1 MNVPRALVFV
11 SVCSTAFVAWVSGC
25 GGGGGNLHFGTGGDG
40 SGANGSGASGN
51 GASGNGASG
60 NGASGTGGGSTGIHI
75 DAGSSSSSSGGSC
88 TGLQCQIHAC
98 SGSGSTIINGTIL
111 DPAGKNPLYGVVA
124 YVPNTKPAGLTS
136 GASCTSCDALYSGD
150 PIAAAVSGVD
160 GKFSITKAPDGTDI
174 PLVIQVGKWR
184 RQFVIPSVAMC
195 ASTEV
200 TQTLSL
206 PKNGTEGDLPNIAI
220 STGGADT
227 LECLLTRVGVDDSE
241 YVAGASPAGHVHIF
255 QGKGGPNTS
264 PPGPS
269 SSSSLWGSDADIMP
283 YDITLLSCEGS
294 ETSNMNQQVM
304 MDYTNSCGRVFASH
318 FHYAW
323 FDTGPFAAYDLAKW
337 TPGSNQIGSSL
348 NANVVT
354 TFTMGMIFE
363 QWLAGVA
370 ALTNNELTIYQ
381 PRHNADVTAA
391 NGNSQAWLTADNNSQ
406 SPGAAQDFS
415 FDTPLAQP
423 AAMRFGRVV
432 YSDMHVGATGPG
444 ETADYNGGSNTV
456 PTGCAVRDLSAQE
469 KALEFILFNLS
480 SCVQPL
486 GNDGGVMPPPV
497 QTM

>member
-11 SVCSTAFVAWVSGC
+11 SVCSSAFVAWVSGC
-25 GGGGGNLHFGTGGDG
+25 GGGGQSNLHFGTGGDG
-40 SGANGSGASGN
+40 SGANGS

-98 SGSGSTIINGTIL
+98 AGSGSTIINGTIL

-160 GKFSITKAPDGTDI
+160 GKFSITKAPDGQNI

-227 LECLLTRVGVDDSE
+227 LECLLTRVGVGRGFPLRTHPHLPGPGRPQHEPRRSVLAHGPVGLRRRHHALRHHPALVRGGRDLE
-241 YVAGASPAGHVHIF
+241 HEPAGDDGLH
-255 QGKGGPNTS
+255 Q
-264 PPGPS
+264 
-269 SSSSLWGSDADIMP
+269 
-283 YDITLLSCEGS
+283 LLRP
-294 ETSNMNQQVM
+294 
-304 MDYTNSCGRVFASH
+304 RVR
-318 FHYAW
+318 
-323 FDTGPFAAYDLAKW
+323 L
-337 TPGSNQIGSSL
+337 
-348 NANVVT
+348 
-354 TFTMGMIFE
+354 
-363 QWLAGVA
+363 
-370 ALTNNELTIYQ
+370 
-381 PRHNADVTAA
+381 
-391 NGNSQAWLTADNNSQ
+391 
-406 SPGAAQDFS
+406 
-415 FDTPLAQP
+415 PL
-423 AAMRFGRVV
+423 
-432 YSDMHVGATGPG
+432 
-444 ETADYNGGSNTV
+444 
-456 PTGCAVRDLSAQE
+456 
-469 KALEFILFNLS
+469 
-480 SCVQPL
+480 PL
-486 GNDGGVMPPPV
+486 
-497 QTM
+497 